1 MTHAEEGAQMRT
13 ALVGFIACVAI
24 LALTGVIPPPAAPSG
39 MVFLVAVDA
48 SDKVYLTYGN
58 YSTAEACSAALKAT
72 PAPGRGLHLECRD
85 LGGGRSIPPSA
96 MALVAYALA
105 FLLGPTKE
113 ALGSAVTLAVITLR
127 GPLAIHPDFW
137 RLTQNASSVLTGG
150 QTVWVGKWLFS
161 SFGYQPTLLI
171 LVVIGAAFIVGAV
184 RGRRRTPELPR
195 ARARQTRKSGNFPSD
210 VNYYEVLQVHPTA
223 DVAVIKSAYRT
234 IMRELQAHPDLGGDE
249 EKAKIVN
256 EAHRVLSAPDLRAE
270 YDAVRRPADKAID
283 NFSPAEFTMD
293 IRGTMYAAATSAERE
308 QAAVRNGSWGY
319 AGLPFIYL
327 IAHRAWLHLLAN
339 VVGFVIPVVNIGVYL
354 WYVSNARQLVQST
367 RKFQSFDQYYAVQEA
382 WDRAGKWVLF
392 VGLLLVIV
400 RIFHPFGFM

>member
-1 MTHAEEGAQMRT
+1 
-13 ALVGFIACVAI
+13 
-24 LALTGVIPPPAAPSG
+24 
-39 MVFLVAVDA
+39 MV
-48 SDKVYLTYGN
+48 
-58 YSTAEACSAALKAT
+58 
-72 PAPGRGLHLECRD
+72 
-85 LGGGRSIPPSA
+85 
-96 MALVAYALA
+96 LVAYTLA
-105 FLLGPTKE
+105 VLLGPTLE
-113 ALGSAVTLAVITLR
+113 ALGSAVTLAMITLR
-127 GPLAIHPDFW
+127 DLLATHPDFW
-137 RLTQNASSVLTGG
+137 RLTQSASSVLTGG
-150 QTVWVGKWLFS
+150 PTVWVSKWLFS
-161 SFGYQPTLLI
+161 SLGYQSTLLI
-171 LVVIGAAFIVGAV
+171 VVVIGAAFTMSAV
-184 RGRRRTPELPR
+184 RGPGRPLDPPR
-195 ARARQTRKSGNFPSD
+195 AKARQTRKAGSSPAD
-210 VNYYEVLQVHPTA
+210 VDYYEVLQVHPTA

-249 EKAKIVN
+249 EKAKVLN

-270 YDAVRRPADKAID
+270 YDAVRRPAGKAID

-308 QAAVRNGSWGY
+308 QAAVRHGSWGY

>member
-1 MTHAEEGAQMRT
+1 MRK
-13 ALVGFIACVAI
+13 ALVGFFICVAI
-24 LALTGVIPPPAAPSG
+24 LALTRVIPRPASRAG
-39 MVFLVAVDA
+39 MVFLVAADA
-48 SDKVYLTYGN
+48 SGQVYTTYGN
-58 YSTAEACSAALKAT
+58 YSAAETCNAVLGAT

-85 LGGGRSIPPSA
+85 LGGRSIPPSTV
-96 MALVAYALA
+96 MVVTYALA
-105 FLLGPTKE
+105 ILLGPTLE
-113 ALGSAVTLAVITLR
+113 ALGSAVTLAMIALR
-127 GPLAIHPDFW
+127 GPLATHPDFW
-137 RLTQNASSVLTGG
+137 RLTQSASSVLTGG
-150 QTVWVGKWLFS
+150 PTVWVSKWLFS
-161 SFGYQPTLLI
+161 SLGYQSTLLI
-171 LVVIGAAFIVGAV
+171 VVVIGAAFTMSAV
-184 RGRRRTPELPR
+184 RGPGRPLDLPR
-195 ARARQTRKSGNFPSD
+195 AKARQTHKAGSSPAD
-210 VNYYEVLQVHPTA
+210 VDYYEVLQVHPTA

-249 EKAKIVN
+249 EKAKVLN

-293 IRGTMYAAATSAERE
+293 IRGTMYAAATSAATQ
-308 QAAVRNGSWGY
+308 QAAVRHGSWGY

>member
-1 MTHAEEGAQMRT
+1 MRK
-13 ALVGFIACVAI
+13 ALVGFFICVAI
-24 LALTGVIPPPAAPSG
+24 LALTRVIPRPASRAG
-39 MVFLVAVDA
+39 MVFLVAADA
-48 SDKVYLTYGN
+48 SGQVYTTYGN
-58 YSTAEACSAALKAT
+58 YSAAETCNALLGAT

-85 LGGGRSIPPSA
+85 LGSRSIPPSTV
-96 MALVAYALA
+96 MVVTYALA
-105 FLLGPTKE
+105 ILLGPTLE
-113 ALGSAVTLAVITLR
+113 ALGSAVTLAMIALR
-127 GPLAIHPDFW
+127 GPLATHPDFW
-137 RLTQNASSVLTGG
+137 RLTQSASSVLTGG
-150 QTVWVGKWLFS
+150 PTVWVSKWLFS
-161 SFGYQPTLLI
+161 SLGYQPTLLI
-171 LVVIGAAFIVGAV
+171 AVVIGAAFTMSAV
-184 RGRRRTPELPR
+184 RGPGRPLDLPR
-195 ARARQTRKSGNFPSD
+195 AKARQTRKAGIFPAD
-210 VNYYEVLQVHPTA
+210 VDYYEVLQVHPTA

-249 EKAKIVN
+249 EKAKVLN
-256 EAHRVLSAPDLRAE
+256 EAHRVLTDPDLRTE
-270 YDAVRRPADKAID
+270 YDTGRPAADKAID
-283 NFSPAEFTMD
+283 NFSPGEYTMGM
-293 IRGTMYAAATSAERE
+293 RGSMYAPATNAATQ